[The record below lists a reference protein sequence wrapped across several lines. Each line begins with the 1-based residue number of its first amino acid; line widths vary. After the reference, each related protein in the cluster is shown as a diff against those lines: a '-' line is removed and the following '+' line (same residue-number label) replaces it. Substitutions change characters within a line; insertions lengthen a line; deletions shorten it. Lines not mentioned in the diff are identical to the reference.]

1 MAEKRNSCNSP
12 LVSAPGSQG
21 TAIREKLKCI
31 KTSHSNKYMK
41 ILFVVLLSLAGFP
54 CMKNRCYECRDMA
67 GNVKEKGCDK
77 LADEIVTYGEARGW
91 KCEVLPD

>member
-1 MAEKRNSCNSP
+1 MAEKHNSCNFHWC
-12 LVSAPGSQG
+12 LRLAERGYIG
-21 TAIREKLKCI
+21 EKLKCV
-31 KTSHSNKYMK
+31 KTSHPNKHMK
-41 ILFVVLLSLAGFP
+41 IFFVVVLSLAGFS